1 MIKHIS
7 RRAFTLVEILI
18 VVVILGI
25 LAALV
30 IPNFTRATED
40 STRSALARQLQS
52 INSQIEIYRARN
64 AGGFPTNDVT
74 SPMAD
79 AGSNFGW
86 GVMVSAEYFKEAP
99 MNPYTGSRV
108 VVAGTEADAIAHS
121 GTDSSV
127 GWYFLAEPDRME
139 VFAAGYDA
147 VNNRFS
153 HEPAP

>member
-1 MIKHIS
+1 MS

-40 STRSALARQLQS
+40 STKSALKRQLQS

-64 AGGFPTNDVT
+64 AGGFPTNDLT
-74 SPMAD
+74 SPLVEG
-79 AGSNFGW
+79 GSNYGW
-86 GVMVSAEYFKEAP
+86 GVMVSGEYFKEAP
-99 MNPYTGSRV
+99 MNPYTGSRL
-108 VVAGTEADAIAHS
+108 VVAGTEADAIGHAGS
-121 GTDSSV
+121 DASA
-127 GWYFLAEPDRME
+127 GWYYLAEPAQLV

-147 VNNRFS
+147 DNNLFS
-153 HEPAP
+153 HETAP